1 MSALYFRYSAM
12 ASGKSL
18 DLLKTAYNYE
28 ERDKKVVLFT
38 SNLDNRFGQNKIASR
53 VGMSRDAYSFNKK
66 TDLFEFVKSQG
77 GDCDCVLVDES
88 QFLTKKQVWQLTDIV
103 DKMNVDVI
111 TYGLRS
117 DFKGEPFEGS
127 IYLMALSDEIEE
139 LKTVCR
145 YGDKA
150 NMNLRIQNGTPV
162 FSGSK
167 VMIGGNDSYMPVC
180 RSYYKQMKEKYD
192 E

>member
-38 SNLDNRFGQNKIASR
+38 SNLDNRFGQNKIA
-53 VGMSRDAYSFNKK
+53 
-66 TDLFEFVKSQG
+66 
-77 GDCDCVLVDES
+77 
-88 QFLTKKQVWQLTDIV
+88 
-103 DKMNVDVI
+103 
-111 TYGLRS
+111 
-117 DFKGEPFEGS
+117 
-127 IYLMALSDEIEE
+127 YLMALADEIEE
-139 LKTVCR
+139 LKTVCK